1 MPICYNFGVAMFS
14 QKLRDDADRR
24 RWLVRFIKSHPLMS
38 SREIRSSAY
47 EFGYTDAEV
56 DQATADAFNP
66 YLDSPADSSSQKQ
79 KRKFDP
85 LLILALPIVA
95 VNAICSFVLL
105 LLFNLCIAISKTFR
119 GNHVE

>member
-1 MPICYNFGVAMFS
+1 MFS

-24 RWLVRFIKSHPLMS
+24 RWLVRFIKSHPQMS
-38 SREIRSSAY
+38 SREIRLSAY
-47 EFGYTDAEV
+47 EFGYTDVDV

-66 YLDSPADSSSQKQ
+66 YLDSQADSSSLNR
-79 KRKFDP
+79 KRRFDP
-85 LLILALPIVA
+85 LPILVFPLVA

-105 LLFNLCIAISKTFR
+105 LLFNVCIAISKTFR

>member
-1 MPICYNFGVAMFS
+1 MFS

-24 RWLVRFIKSHPLMS
+24 RWLVRFIKSHPLLS

-66 YLDSPADSSSQKQ
+66 YLDSREDSSSQNQ

-85 LLILALPIVA
+85 FLIIAFPLVA

-105 LLFNLCIAISKTFR
+105 LLFNVCISISKTFR
-119 GNHVE
+119 GDNVE

>member
-1 MPICYNFGVAMFS
+1 MFS

-24 RWLVRFIKSHPLMS
+24 RWLVRFIKSHPQMS
-38 SREIRSSAY
+38 SREIRLSAY
-47 EFGYTDAEV
+47 EFGYTDADV

-66 YLDSPADSSSQKQ
+66 YLDSQVDSSSPG

-85 LLILALPIVA
+85 LLILAFPFVA

-105 LLFNLCIAISKTFR
+105 LLFNVCIAISKTFR